1 MQEKGLTRY
10 FNSRP
15 SARGDGKQPKKY
27 SAEALFQFTPLR
39 EGRRAGKSQTAC
51 GLHFNSRPSARG
63 DIRVFRLCSLSP
75 ISIHAPPRGATFA
88 CSDFVACHLFQFTP
102 LREGRRG
109 RHSRRFS
116 GINFNSRPSARG
128 DGDIY
133 YSAWGYDQF
142 QFTPLREGRRRRRSA
157 GRVECYFNSRPSARG
172 DMRSE
177 NVLIPRSISI
187 HAPPRGATNQPPR
200 VTRIGIISIHAP
212 PRGATWSFPPS
223 RDYPT
228 FQFTPLREGRR
239 KTKTHFWRASTFQ
252 FTPLR
257 EGRRGAFRHHGITLH
272 FNSRPSA
279 RGD

>member
-1 MQEKGLTRY
+1 MTSTILRGATTN

-15 SARGDGKQPKKY
+15 SARGDA
-27 SAEALFQFTPLR
+27 AE
-39 EGRRAGKSQTAC
+39 E
-51 GLHFNSRPSARG
+51 AR
-63 DIRVFRLCSLSP
+63 DAWNA
-75 ISIHAPPRGATFA
+75 ISIHAPPRGATSVFWHCA
-88 CSDFVACHLFQFTP
+88 LIT
-102 LREGRRG
+102 
-109 RHSRRFS
+109 
-116 GINFNSRPSARG
+116 
-128 DGDIY
+128 Y
-133 YSAWGYDQF
+133 
-142 QFTPLREGRRRRRSA
+142 
-157 GRVECYFNSRPSARG
+157 YFNSRPSARG

-228 FQFTPLREGRR
+228 FQFTPLREGRL
-239 KTKTHFWRASTFQ
+239 KTQEFHAMAAISIHAPPRGATGIRAVCTSSASAFQ

-257 EGRRGAFRHHGITLH
+257 EGRPAGQSAMGNRND

-279 RGD
+279 RGDSPGRGYQLLINISIHAPPRGATTR